1 MTWKIA
7 PNIMMES
14 NDADSLLKTPAIN
27 KIPGTISARAIGIC
41 IYGGSP
47 MFGKKF
53 ANPGFS
59 FDIP

>member
-1 MTWKIA
+1 
-7 PNIMMES
+7 MMES